1 MSAADLPALPEL
13 KRVTAADVHKAGT
26 HVATLTRS
34 PAGEVTFAYLPGHRG
49 DAVASTLPV
58 GVDPVTRPGGGL
70 PPFFAGLL
78 PEGHRLT
85 VLRRASKTSADDE
98 LTLLLATGGDL
109 PGDVQVAPAGV
120 APEDPQPLA
129 SDDPAG
135 LDFAA
140 LMNSLDRHGRAG
152 LLVTRFDRERQA
164 DGSFRRLA
172 LEDAAQALDIY
183 PAQKYAVTT
192 EEVILALAG
201 STAART
207 DGGRWPPSTTCR
219 APSSTGT

>member
-129 SDDPAG
+129 SDDSTG

-140 LMNSLDRHGRAG
+140 LTDSPDRHGRAG

-172 LEDAAQALDIY
+172 LENAAQALDVY